1 MIYRRQC
8 HDTERVKQTA
18 DWRSTKRQNRSGDK
32 TASVLVTRSVMHP
45 KYHKTVKR
53 FKKYLVHDE
62 KNELNVGDS
71 VIAVECRPLSKTK
84 SFRLKTILATGVK

>member
-1 MIYRRQC
+1 MTHKREIQGVV
-8 HDTERVKQTA
+8 VKI
-18 DWRSTKRQNRSGDK
+18 SGDK

-62 KNELNVGDS
+62 RNELNVGDS
-71 VIAVECRPLSKTK
+71 VIAVECRPLSKTN
-84 SFRLKTILATGVK
+84 SFRLKTIVATGVK

>member
-1 MIYRRQC
+1 MT
-8 HDTERVKQTA
+8 H
-18 DWRSTKRQNRSGDK
+18 KREIQGVVIKRSGDK
-32 TASVLVTRSVMHP
+32 TASVLVTRSVLHP

>member
-1 MIYRRQC
+1 MTHKREIQGVV
-8 HDTERVKQTA
+8 VK
-18 DWRSTKRQNRSGDK
+18 KSGDK

-53 FKKYLVHDE
+53 FKKYLIHDE
-62 KNELNVGDS
+62 RNELNEGDT

-84 SFRLKTILATGVK
+84 SFRLKTIVATGVK